1 MLNNLALKEDA
12 LVNIQNIFVMYAISV
27 ELPVSKNIFGILLCP
42 CVVCVSQS
50 TKQ

>member
-27 ELPVSKNIFGILLCP
+27 ELPVSKNIFADVKNIRSPPLHP
-42 CVVCVSQS
+42 
-50 TKQ
+50 